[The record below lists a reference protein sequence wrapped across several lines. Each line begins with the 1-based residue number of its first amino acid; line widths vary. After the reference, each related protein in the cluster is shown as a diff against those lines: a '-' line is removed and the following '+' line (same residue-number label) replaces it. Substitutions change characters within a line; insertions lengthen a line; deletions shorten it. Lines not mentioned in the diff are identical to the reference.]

1 MRNLPDH
8 ALVSVVEAPWVG
20 AAVAL
25 AAAALGGV
33 IAATAGWFQ
42 ARLQRRWQIE
52 DFQRMQ
58 AAARDQEVRA
68 RADQRAEQILSD
80 LDELEG
86 ILLRDVRRYLW
97 PADRTQLRQARKAL
111 TRISKSALYLQQP
124 LRRHVLLATRTLAE
138 ADQLVEGRWVSDSP
152 RMIGVVVIRRVRE
165 LVARY
170 LRNERVPPELS
181 DRFEQYQIGLNNLDE
196 YIEHQLE
203 SQIESGQDSDRV

>member
-1 MRNLPDH
+1 MNLN
-8 ALVSVVEAPWVG
+8 ASCSG
-20 AAVAL
+20 
-25 AAAALGGV
+25 
-33 IAATAGWFQ
+33 TS
-42 ARLQRRWQIE
+42 
-52 DFQRMQ
+52 
-58 AAARDQEVRA
+58 
-68 RADQRAEQILSD
+68 ADIYGPPTGLSC
-80 LDELEG
+80 G
-86 ILLRDVRRYLW
+86 RPGR
-97 PADRTQLRQARKAL
+97 AL

-165 LVARY
+165 LVACY

-203 SQIESGQDSDRV
+203 SQIESGPDSGRG

>member
-1 MRNLPDH
+1 
-8 ALVSVVEAPWVG
+8 
-20 AAVAL
+20 
-25 AAAALGGV
+25 
-33 IAATAGWFQ
+33 
-42 ARLQRRWQIE
+42 
-52 DFQRMQ
+52 MQ